1 MDFGEAQA
9 TRRIRDRERDDV
21 KRLPIIAMTAHAM
34 KGDREQ
40 CLEAGMDAYI
50 SKPIRVQD
58 LLHTLETIEPG
69 GCIPSGDRPQS
80 AAPNIAEPG
89 DCRMAAVIDWPAAI
103 AAVGGNLANLR
114 SLTDVF
120 RQECPT
126 LIEQIHRAITE
137 KDAKS
142 LRRAA
147 HTLKGS
153 AVLFVAEDAAARA
166 KVLEMMGRE
175 ARFDGAPE
183 ALVELRSA
191 VKRLLTALEQRPE
204 D

>member
-1 MDFGEAQA
+1 M
-9 TRRIRDRERDDV
+9 
-21 KRLPIIAMTAHAM
+21 
-34 KGDREQ
+34 
-40 CLEAGMDAYI
+40 
-50 SKPIRVQD
+50 
-58 LLHTLETIEPG
+58 
-69 GCIPSGDRPQS
+69 
-80 AAPNIAEPG
+80 
-89 DCRMAAVIDWPAAI
+89 
-103 AAVGGNLANLR
+103 
-114 SLTDVF
+114 
-120 RQECPT
+120 

-147 HTLKGS
+147 HTVKGS
-153 AVLFVAEDAAARA
+153 AALFVAEDTAARA
-166 KVLEMMGRE
+166 KALEMMGRE